1 MRIINAVG
9 PATSSVSPSFPTTR
23 IDRSPLFPTLLAPR
37 PIRFPV
43 NKHFPFGSLFFS
55 LSPRETT
62 AAIESPR
69 RIVSLFHFSLVRS
82 LLFSPPL
89 SLSSVS
95 FLSPFLRSSFYSLSV
110 QHAASWNSG
119 RRSSARH
126 RITGHSRF
134 RALEPKHARV
144 VRLSWTSP
152 RCNRGESV
160 DQGLPRGFLPLRNRV
175 CKTLFLDEFK
185 RNGTSRKLRR

>member
-1 MRIINAVG
+1 MG

-23 IDRSPLFPTLLAPR
+23 VDRSPLFPTLLAPR

-82 LLFSPPL
+82 LLFSLPL
-89 SLSSVS
+89 SLISFFSFSFSSLL
-95 FLSPFLRSSFYSLSV
+95 FLLFIS
-110 QHAASWNSG
+110 AA
-119 RRSSARH
+119 
-126 RITGHSRF
+126 
-134 RALEPKHARV
+134 
-144 VRLSWTSP
+144 
-152 RCNRGESV
+152 
-160 DQGLPRGFLPLRNRV
+160 RGFLEFRTAFQRTPPDHRPLSISCSGTQTRS
-175 CKTLFLDEFK
+175 CGPPFLDQSTVQPWGIRGPRPSPRLPPATEP
-185 RNGTSRKLRR
+185 GM